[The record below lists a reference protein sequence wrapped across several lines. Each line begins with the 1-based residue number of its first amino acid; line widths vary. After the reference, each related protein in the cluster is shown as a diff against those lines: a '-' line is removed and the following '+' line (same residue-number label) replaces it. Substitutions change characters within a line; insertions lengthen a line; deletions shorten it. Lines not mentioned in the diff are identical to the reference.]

1 MRKLSLPIL
10 LILMLSSCSDGD
22 LQIETIDFD
31 EGSIQ
36 FCDEGQEDTET
47 TLFFKING
55 DEVLILDL
63 QANLIE
69 NAPSDGTITS
79 TIDSQSD
86 LSYRLFS
93 DDVNQSYFC
102 DEIPPVT
109 PTVIEEITATAGIV
123 QITSSLDTVNRTTK
137 TYNHAFTI
145 SEVTLV
151 NSLGESITDQTGID
165 FGDYETDVES
175 SVALVFSNFDS
186 IDISACDT
194 VGETIV
200 LTKVL
205 NDEYISLAIPTSL
218 LANVATEE
226 DTPREVD
233 LSESIIF
240 KNGIARVAVTTDSVC
255 SGIATSELEN
265 EFSTTEGKVSVVTVA
280 SEPNADGIIT
290 YTHTISLS
298 EFVLQDLNGS
308 NAGTIV
314 SYTFGVFATTS

>member
-10 LILMLSSCSDGD
+10 LILILSSCSDGD

-36 FCDEGQEDTET
+36 FCDDGQEDTET

-69 NAPSDGTITS
+69 NGPSDGTITS

-93 DDVNQSYFC
+93 DDVTQSYFC
-102 DEIPPVT
+102 SEIPPIT
-109 PTVIEEITATAGIV
+109 PTVIEEIIATAGIV
-123 QITSSLDTVNRTTK
+123 EIISSLDTVNRTTK

-175 SVALVFSNFDS
+175 SVALVFSNFAS
-186 IDISACDT
+186 IDINECDT
-194 VGETIV
+194 ASETIV

-205 NDEYISLAIPTSL
+205 NDEYLSLAIPTSL
-218 LANVATEE
+218 LANVATG
-226 DTPREVD
+226 DTPREAD

-240 KNGIARVAVTTDSVC
+240 KNGIARVAVTTDSAC
-255 SGIATSELEN
+255 TGIAASELEN
-265 EFSTTEGKVSVVTVA
+265 EFSTTEGKVSVSTVA
-280 SEPNADGIIT
+280 SEPNTDGIIT

-308 NAGTIV
+308 NAGTIAA
-314 SYTFGVFATTS
+314 YTFGVFTTTS